1 MSLSLVVCVTSRVS
15 YQVTIILLVA
25 TEAHNI
31 SILYEAKTY
40 IIFKLS
46 LALQSP

>member
-1 MSLSLVVCVTSRVS
+1 MSLSLAVCVTSRVL
-15 YQVTIILLVA
+15 YLTAILLEA

-31 SILYEAKTY
+31 STLYKAKTY
-40 IIFKLS
+40 IIFKLP